1 MMSETELDVIDRV
14 LREHGANPSLAPII
28 LSELTKRKMKV
39 LISLMMNLDD
49 IATVRA
55 RNAD

>member
-1 MMSETELDVIDRV
+1 MSETELDVIDRV